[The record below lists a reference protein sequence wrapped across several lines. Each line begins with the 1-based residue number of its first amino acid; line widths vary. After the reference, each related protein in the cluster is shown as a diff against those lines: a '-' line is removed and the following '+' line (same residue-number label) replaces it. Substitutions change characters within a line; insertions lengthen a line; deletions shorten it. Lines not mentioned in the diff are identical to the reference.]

1 METLYVIKYRD
12 YNASSVS
19 IWPGEYIAFYTDIDI
34 ENKRS
39 TKIFI
44 ENIYGKYPLKFRKYK
59 DFSISDRN
67 ISRIINGDCEKYEVK
82 NAINR
87 NALIRKIV
95 WEFFKRNDNNNE
107 YKKAINVLTKYNLE
121 YLI

>member
-1 METLYVIKYRD
+1 METLYFIKYKA
-12 YNASSVS
+12 YNEFVELFT
-19 IWPGEYIAFYTDIDI
+19 PGEYIVFYTYIDID
-34 ENKRS
+34 NKRAI
-39 TKIFI
+39 KIYI
-44 ENIYGKYPLKFRKYK
+44 DNIYGKHPLKIQKYK
-59 DFSISDRN
+59 NFFISDRN
-67 ISRIINGDCEKYEVK
+67 IRRILNGDCEKYEVK

>member
-12 YNASSVS
+12 YNVSSIS
-19 IWPGEYIAFYTDIDI
+19 IWPGEYIAFYIDVDI

-44 ENIYGKYPLKFRKYK
+44 ENIYGKQPLKFRKYK

-67 ISRIINGDCEKYEVK
+67 IRRIIEGDCEKYEVK

-95 WEFFKRNDNNNE
+95 WEHFKRSDNNEE

>member
-12 YNASSVS
+12 YNVSSIS
-19 IWPGEYIAFYTDIDI
+19 IWPSEYIAFFTDVDI
-34 ENKRS
+34 ENRRS

-44 ENIYGKYPLKFRKYK
+44 ENIYGKHPLKFRKYK

-67 ISRIINGDCEKYEVK
+67 ICRILNGDCEKYEVK